1 MLIEVQCDKFI
12 KNGQIREPIRF
23 HAGLNAVLGDDNG
36 SNSIGKSTFLM
47 ILDFVFGGS
56 DYVKKC
62 TDVQENVKAHTINF
76 AFEFDGE
83 KYYFSRNTTEYNKVI
98 PCDADYKPLE
108 DHAPITV
115 QQYWEFLCEHY
126 GLTAEGITWRSA
138 VGRFIR
144 VYKRD
149 TLDEE
154 RPLRSSK
161 DEKTADAIKN
171 YMRLFDRYAAVE
183 AQIKQAAE
191 AEDEKEAFRKTTQT
205 YNHVRAAK
213 SEKERAE
220 NEERIIVLEQSER
233 ELAENS
239 NQGLLDLDSMTA
251 RRLTELTEQLI
262 NYRRQKA
269 RVQTQL
275 NAIRRDMTE
284 QKKGFKRT
292 FTDLERFFPG
302 EEFRTLEDIERFHQ
316 KLAKILADEFAETEK
331 DLATTFV
338 LLNNEIVRI
347 QEQITEIKNVPN
359 VSQAILREFARITT
373 ELNNLREANQN
384 YDELERLKK
393 VAADYAETRD
403 AVIHDQLLAIE
414 SAINQAMREISF
426 AILKDATHLP
436 PVLRLEKLGKYTFN
450 TPNDGGTGAQYRGLI
465 TFDLA
470 NMEVAPVPF
479 VVHDSVLLKN
489 IERPVFSEIM
499 RVYASMEAKRKQVF
513 LAYDTLDSY
522 GDETRSL
529 LEANAV
535 LELSPG
541 GNELFGWAWNKENQ
555 DETDEKKERT
565 KNTVQLQPFMET
577 LNRSRHTEAGASENE
592 RGQRS
597 FYR

>member
-1 MLIEVQCDKFI
+1 MLIEVQCNKFI
-12 KNGQIREPIRF
+12 KNGQVREPIRF

-62 TDVQENVKAHTINF
+62 TDVQENVKSHTINF
-76 AFEFDGE
+76 AFEFDGQ
-83 KYYFSRNTTEYNKVI
+83 KYYFSRNTTDYNKVV
-98 PCDADYKPLE
+98 PCDAEYKPTDNRSPLS
-108 DHAPITV
+108 V

-213 SEKERAE
+213 SEKERTE

-233 ELAENS
+233 ELAESS

-251 RRLTELTEQLI
+251 RRLTELTERLI

-316 KLAKILADEFAETEK
+316 KLAKVLADEFAETEK

-384 YDELERLKK
+384 YDELKRLKK

-414 SAINQAMREISF
+414 STVNQAMREISF

-499 RVYASMEAKRKQVF
+499 QVYATMKVKGKQVF

-522 GDETRSL
+522 GDETRKL

-555 DETDEKKERT
+555 DE
-565 KNTVQLQPFMET
+565 
-577 LNRSRHTEAGASENE
+577 AGK
-592 RGQRS
+592 
-597 FYR
+597 

>member
-1 MLIEVQCDKFI
+1 MLIEVQCDKFV
-12 KNGQIREPIRF
+12 KNGQSREPIRF

-62 TDVQENVKAHTINF
+62 TDVQENVKTHTINF
-76 AFEFDGE
+76 AFEFDGQ

-403 AVIHDQLLAIE
+403 SVIHDQLLAIE
-414 SAINQAMREISF
+414 SAVNQAMREISF

-499 RVYASMEAKRKQVF
+499 RVYAAMEAKGKQVF

-555 DETDEKKERT
+555 DETDE
-565 KNTVQLQPFMET
+565 
-577 LNRSRHTEAGASENE
+577 
-592 RGQRS
+592 
-597 FYR
+597 

>member
-1 MLIEVQCDKFI
+1 MLIEVQCDKFV

-23 HAGLNAVLGDDNG
+23 HAGLNVVLGDDNG

-62 TDVQENVKAHTINF
+62 TDVQENVKTHTINF
-76 AFEFDGE
+76 AFEFDGQ

-115 QQYWEFLCEHY
+115 QQYWEFLCERY

-233 ELAENS
+233 DLAENS

-262 NYRRQKA
+262 NYRRQRA

-275 NAIRRDMTE
+275 NAIRRDMME

-292 FTDLERFFPG
+292 FTDLERFFPS

-316 KLAKILADEFAETEK
+316 KLAKVLADEFAETEK
-331 DLATTFV
+331 DMATTYV

-414 SAINQAMREISF
+414 SAVNQAMREISF
-426 AILKDATHLP
+426 SILKDATHLP

-479 VVHDSVLLKN
+479 AVHDSVLLKN

-499 RVYASMEAKRKQVF
+499 RVYAAMEAKGKQVF

-541 GNELFGWAWNKENQ
+541 GNELFGWAWNKEDQ
-555 DETDEKKERT
+555 DETDE
-565 KNTVQLQPFMET
+565 
-577 LNRSRHTEAGASENE
+577 
-592 RGQRS
+592 
-597 FYR
+597 

>member
-1 MLIEVQCDKFI
+1 MLIEVQCDKFV
-12 KNGQIREPIRF
+12 KNGQNREPIRF

-62 TDVQENVKAHTINF
+62 TDVQENVKTHTINF
-76 AFEFDGE
+76 AFEFDGQ

-403 AVIHDQLLAIE
+403 SVIHDQLLAIE
-414 SAINQAMREISF
+414 SAVNQAMREISF
-426 AILKDATHLP
+426 AMLKDATHLP

-499 RVYASMEAKRKQVF
+499 RVYAAMEAKGKQVF

-555 DETDEKKERT
+555 DETDE
-565 KNTVQLQPFMET
+565 
-577 LNRSRHTEAGASENE
+577 
-592 RGQRS
+592 
-597 FYR
+597 

>member
-1 MLIEVQCDKFI
+1 MLIEVQCDKFV
-12 KNGQIREPIRF
+12 KNGQSREPIRF
-23 HAGLNAVLGDDNG
+23 QAGLNAVLGDDNG

-62 TDVQENVKAHTINF
+62 TDVQENVKTHTINF
-76 AFEFDGE
+76 AFEFDGQ

-403 AVIHDQLLAIE
+403 SVIHDQLLAIE
-414 SAINQAMREISF
+414 SAVNQAMREISF

-499 RVYASMEAKRKQVF
+499 RVYAAMEAKGKQVF

-555 DETDEKKERT
+555 DETDE
-565 KNTVQLQPFMET
+565 
-577 LNRSRHTEAGASENE
+577 
-592 RGQRS
+592 
-597 FYR
+597 